1 MVFNQMKGQE
11 EIKASINES
20 LKSLSEQMSHIT
32 NIEKLQEVYM
42 LVSAMPQL
50 IEGSLRNLQNDLQ
63 NTTKEMHVRYG
74 NDWLL
79 KCAHFTHNKL
89 FFLRL

>member
-20 LKSLSEQMSHIT
+20 LKSLSEQMSHIS

-63 NTTKEMHVRYG
+63 NTTKEMQVRYG
-74 NDWLL
+74 NG
-79 KCAHFTHNKL
+79 
-89 FFLRL
+89 